1 MSPRIL
7 LRYRPAEPVDRVD
20 AGAAVIDFVLMS
32 ILLIILL
39 FGVLQV
45 AVYFYARNVAAASV
59 ADAARYAAAEG
70 IDPAQGGRRAGMLI
84 HDGLPDADA
93 NAISCTGR
101 PGRDAKSGLAVT
113 TVHCAG
119 RIRLLFSPLKMP
131 LTIDVRSS
139 VLREGR
145 P

>member
-1 MSPRIL
+1 VAGR
-7 LRYRPAEPVDRVD
+7 RDVDD
-20 AGAAVIDFVLMS
+20 GGAAVVDFVLIS
-32 ILLIILL
+32 TLLVFLL

-45 AVYFYARNVAAASV
+45 AVYFYARNVAAASA

-70 IDPAQGGRRAGMLI
+70 VAPGWGAARATKLI
-84 HDGLPDADA
+84 HQGLDEADAAGLRCTSVLGRDEASGLP
-93 NAISCTGR
+93 
-101 PGRDAKSGLAVT
+101 VT
-113 TVHCAG
+113 TVHCQG